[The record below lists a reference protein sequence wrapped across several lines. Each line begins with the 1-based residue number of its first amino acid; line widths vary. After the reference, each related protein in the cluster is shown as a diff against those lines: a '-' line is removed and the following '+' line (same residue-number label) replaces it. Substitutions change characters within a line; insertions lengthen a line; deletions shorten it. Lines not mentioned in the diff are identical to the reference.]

1 MKKIF
6 LIIICCVLVA
16 SIKEKA
22 IEDIISHYLEKPEI
36 TEYKFSIPS
45 NAKKEIQNTL
55 KQKFFRDK
63 IYYWSINILMA

>member
-22 IEDIISHYLEKPEI
+22 TEDIISHYLEKPEI
-36 TEYKFSIPS
+36 TEHKFSIPS
-45 NAKKEIQNTL
+45 KAKEIQIHSN
-55 KQKFFRDK
+55 KNFSEIKFT
-63 IYYWSINILMA
+63 IGL

>member
-45 NAKKEIQNTL
+45 NVKKEIQKIHSN
-55 KQKFFRDK
+55 KNFSEIKFT
-63 IYYWSINILMA
+63 IGL